1 MLKSNGKENG
11 KERKKKHPV
20 QSGDHGIIWKHIALS
35 AVTVRNLV
43 LRGSGQ
49 HKATSLWEQST
60 SIANYFLLTSL
71 MFLLTLRRFFF
82 TAARRICAIRGY
94 CSVDSI
100 LFFLP

>member
-1 MLKSNGKENG
+1 MEKKME
-11 KERKKKHPV
+11 KKRKKKHPV

-82 TAARRICAIRGY
+82 TAARRIGSIRGY
-94 CSVDSI
+94 CSVHSI